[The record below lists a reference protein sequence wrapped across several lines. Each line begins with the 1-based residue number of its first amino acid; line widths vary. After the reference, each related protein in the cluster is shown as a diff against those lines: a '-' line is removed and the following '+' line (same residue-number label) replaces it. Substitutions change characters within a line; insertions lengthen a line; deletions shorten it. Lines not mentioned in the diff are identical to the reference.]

1 MRVSLEKKGFQ
12 SAFGAKET
20 FMIRGNRQNCEANTA
35 DFSIPVRSDLAQGRL
50 RLKNPLHQ
58 GGAAI
63 DPFDRD
69 GMRPVEGHKFDRQP
83 RLDQEIS

>member
-1 MRVSLEKKGFQ
+1 MRVSLEKRGFQ

-20 FMIRGNRQNCEANTA
+20 FMIRGNLQNCEANA
-35 DFSIPVRSDLAQGRL
+35 DDFSIPVGPALWQGLL
-50 RLKNPLHQ
+50 RLKNPLHH
-58 GGAAI
+58 GSAAI

-69 GMRPVEGHKFDRQP
+69 GMWPIEGHKFDRQP